1 MISQNRK
8 EEGGLFPHINSKVLP
23 LFFVMI
29 VFKIDILKEL
39 KKKGYSQK
47 YLISNKIFSKYTI
60 QSFREIARQDSGSN
74 HNLELN
80 TLNKLCLLL
89 RMDPGDII
97 GVVPAKED
105 GDLLLSLR
113 NPQKKIPERQR
124 RKKHRMTK
132 MKSISLIELPTI
144 SAIFL
149 LSNPL
154 TSHFAEIITEKIP
167 GATRRGLSMP

>member
-47 YLISNKIFSKYTI
+47 YLINNKIFSKYTI
-60 QSFREIARQDSGSN
+60 QSFREIARQDSGAN

-89 RMDPGDII
+89 RVDPGDII

-105 GDLLLSLR
+105 GDLLLYAFESPKSPEKNTR
-113 NPQKKIPERQR
+113 KTKEKKAQNDENE
-124 RKKHRMTK
+124 
-132 MKSISLIELPTI
+132 KSSTD
-144 SAIFL
+144 
-149 LSNPL
+149 
-154 TSHFAEIITEKIP
+154 
-167 GATRRGLSMP
+167 

>member
-1 MISQNRK
+1 MIAQNRK

-60 QSFREIARQDSGSN
+60 QSFREIARQDSGAN

-97 GVVPAKED
+97 GVVPDKED
-105 GDLLLSLR
+105 GDLLLYAFEPPKPPEKNTR
-113 NPQKKIPERQR
+113 KTKEKKAQSQYP
-124 RKKHRMTK
+124 H
-132 MKSISLIELPTI
+132 
-144 SAIFL
+144 
-149 LSNPL
+149 
-154 TSHFAEIITEKIP
+154 
-167 GATRRGLSMP
+167 G

>member
-1 MISQNRK
+1 
-8 EEGGLFPHINSKVLP
+8 
-23 LFFVMI
+23 MI

-60 QSFREIARQDSGSN
+60 QSFREIARQDSGAN

-105 GDLLLSLR
+105 GDLLLYAFEPPKSPEKNTR
-113 NPQKKIPERQR
+113 KTKEKKAQNDENE
-124 RKKHRMTK
+124 
-132 MKSISLIELPTI
+132 KSSTD
-144 SAIFL
+144 
-149 LSNPL
+149 
-154 TSHFAEIITEKIP
+154 
-167 GATRRGLSMP
+167 

>member
-1 MISQNRK
+1 
-8 EEGGLFPHINSKVLP
+8 
-23 LFFVMI
+23 MI

-60 QSFREIARQDSGSN
+60 QSFREIARQDSGAN

-105 GDLLLSLR
+105 GDLLLYAFEPPKSPEKNTRKTKEKKAQNNENEKSSTDWTSNNICDLSAFQSVDTSFCWNYCWKNPRR
-113 NPQKKIPERQR
+113 NAPGPVNA
-124 RKKHRMTK
+124 
-132 MKSISLIELPTI
+132 LPNLPY
-144 SAIFL
+144 S
-149 LSNPL
+149 PL
-154 TSHFAEIITEKIP
+154 
-167 GATRRGLSMP
+167 ATGI

>member
-1 MISQNRK
+1 MIAQNRK

-60 QSFREIARQDSGSN
+60 QSFREIARQESGAN

-97 GVVPAKED
+97 GVMPAKED
-105 GDLLLSLR
+105 GDLLLYAFEPPKS
-113 NPQKKIPERQR
+113 PEKKYP
-124 RKKHRMTK
+124 KDKGGK
-132 MKSISLIELPTI
+132 
-144 SAIFL
+144 
-149 LSNPL
+149 N
-154 TSHFAEIITEKIP
+154 TE
-167 GATRRGLSMP
+167 